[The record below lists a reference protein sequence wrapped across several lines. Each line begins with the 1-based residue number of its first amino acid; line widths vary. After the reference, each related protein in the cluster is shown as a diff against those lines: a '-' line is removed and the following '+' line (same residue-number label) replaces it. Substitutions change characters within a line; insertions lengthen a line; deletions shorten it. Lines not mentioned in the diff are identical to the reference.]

1 MIPHISD
8 AIQNLR
14 PGSSYQVHGD
24 TYADFIWLETPATKP
39 SQTEVEQELVR
50 LRTEYAAK
58 EYQRIRAV
66 NYPEIADQLDML
78 WHSIDTGTLDKSS
91 EFYTALKA
99 VKDATPKP

>member
-1 MIPHISD
+1 M
-8 AIQNLR
+8 L
-14 PGSSYQVHGD
+14 
-24 TYADFIWLETPATKP
+24 TPATKP

-66 NYPEIADQLDML
+66 NYPSIADQLDML
-78 WHSIDTGTLDKSS
+78 WHAIDEGTLNKNS